1 MTSIS
6 KNLYI
11 DILADILNKFNN
23 TYQST
28 IKMMP
33 VDVHSNTYID
43 FNKENNKDDSKFK
56 VRDHVRI

>member
-11 DILADILNKFNN
+11 DILADIVNKFNN

-33 VDVHSNTYID
+33 VDVHSNT
-43 FNKENNKDDSKFK
+43 
-56 VRDHVRI
+56 

>member
-11 DILADILNKFNN
+11 DILADIVNKFNN

-43 FNKENNKDDSKFK
+43 FNKENNKGILNLKF
-56 VRDHVRI
+56 VIM